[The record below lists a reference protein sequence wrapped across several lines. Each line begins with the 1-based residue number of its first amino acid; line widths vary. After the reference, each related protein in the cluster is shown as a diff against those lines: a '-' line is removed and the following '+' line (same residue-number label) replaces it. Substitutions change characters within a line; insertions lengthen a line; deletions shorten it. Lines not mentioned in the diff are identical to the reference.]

1 MMKKLLNLNL
11 IFAIVFSSLLYNCA
25 GTKKAKVDPYI
36 GNWEYTAETPD
47 GNLDVVMKIEKS
59 EDGYVGSLSSDMGSV
74 DIQDLK
80 IEDGLMTGWFDMQGY
95 ELTIKGS
102 FEDTKFTGVTSI
114 DTYEMPMNATKV
126 VTE

>member
-1 MMKKLLNLNL
+1 MKRLFN
-11 IFAIVFSSLLYNCA
+11 IYAIAAISCACLLYSCA

-36 GNWEYTAETPD
+36 GSWEYTAETPD

-59 EDGYVGSLSSDMGSV
+59 EDGYSGTLNSNMGSV
-74 DIQDLK
+74 DIQNLE
-80 IEDGLMTGWFDMQGY
+80 IEDGQLTGWFDMQGY
-95 ELTIKGS
+95 ELSLKGT
-102 FEDTKFTGVTSI
+102 FEDTKFTGITSI